1 MLKYILKRLLLI
13 IPTLLGV
20 LFIVFAIM
28 NFTPGD
34 PVSPQNRR
42 RWMN

>member
-20 LFIVFAIM
+20 LFIVFTIM
-28 NFTPGD
+28 IILQMPTLHFR
-34 PVSPQNRR
+34 V
-42 RWMN
+42 